1 MTETLLPPGPR
12 FPRPLQAVLWGLRYP
27 QFTRAAHER
36 FGATF
41 SIRPGTMPPVVL
53 TSDREAIQRLLTG
66 DPLARHHGN
75 DAVRPLI
82 GDRSVLLL
90 EPAGHLARRKLLLPP
105 FHGERVRVYA
115 ELMRRLMEREVAR
128 WRPGE
133 TVAVLPI
140 AQNVTIEVILQA
152 VLGVAEIYM
161 RQRFRR
167 LIDDLLFYPLGARRL
182 RTSGWLASRFTPPRQ
197 AREFAAFAAALPTP
211 AVLTYFPELKERSR
225 LNLMTRR
232 WWRHRDRLL
241 AMLDEQIAAT
251 RSDARLTERED
262 ILAMLLQARDE
273 DGDALSPEDLRD
285 DLIAL
290 IGAGHETTAA
300 AIAWGAALLAH
311 NPDVRERARVAAQE
325 EDEQYLGALVKEVL
339 RLRPPLPVAAGRA
352 LEVPFRIGNHTIPP
366 RTLIMIDAWGVHH
379 DPELYPEPERFQ
391 PERFLAGAPESYAWL
406 PFGGGA
412 HRCIGAALAELEIKV
427 ALATIL
433 RTVTIRAADID
444 LAPPARRAVTLIPH
458 GGGRIRIVEKPG
470 A

>member
-12 FPRPLQAVLWGLRYP
+12 FPRPVQAVLWGLRYP

-66 DPLARHHGN
+66 DPLVRRHGN

-82 GDRSVLLL
+82 GDRSVMLL
-90 EPAGHLARRKLLLPP
+90 EPTGHLARRKLLLPP

-115 ELMRRLMEREVAR
+115 DLMRRLMEREVAR

-152 VLGVAEIYM
+152 VLGVAEIDM

-167 LIDDLLFYPLGARRL
+167 LIDDLLLYPLGARRL
-182 RTSGWLASRFTPPRQ
+182 RASGWLASRFTPPRQ
-197 AREFAAFAAALPTP
+197 AREAAAFAAALPTP
-211 AVLTYFPELKERSR
+211 AVMTYFPELKERSW
-225 LNLMTRR
+225 LNRGTRR

-241 AMLDEQIAAT
+241 A
-251 RSDARLTERED
+251 ARRAD
-262 ILAMLLQARDE
+262 R
-273 DGDALSPEDLRD
+273 GDADRSAARRARGHPRHARPGARRGRQRAVAEALRD
-285 DLIAL
+285 DLITL
-290 IGAGHETTAA
+290 IAAGHETTAA
-300 AIAWGAALLAH
+300 AIAWGRCCSPTTRTCA
-311 NPDVRERARVAAQE
+311 NAQ
-325 EDEQYLGALVKEVL
+325 
-339 RLRPPLPVAAGRA
+339 RPPRRTMTSSTSAPSSRRSCASVRRSRLPPAGCSRS
-352 LEVPFRIGNHTIPP
+352 RSDRRRTIPP
-366 RTLIMIDAWGVHH
+366 RTRSSSTRGRSTTPGALSRAGAL
-379 DPELYPEPERFQ
+379 P
-391 PERFLAGAPESYAWL
+391 PERFLDGAPESYAWL

-412 HRCIGAALAELEIKV
+412 HRCLGAALAELEIKV

-433 RTVTIRAADID
+433 RSVTIRAADPD
-444 LAPPARRAVTLIPH
+444 LPPPARRAVTLIPH
-458 GGGRIRIVEKPG
+458 GGGRIRIVEK
-470 A
+470 ARRA